1 MRLFW
6 KRHQFFKTKRG
17 QQTPYVFFSA
27 NLHKEEVA
35 DIIRSCNPVA
45 ECTTLLREALQKV
58 DFGLNDKFCD
68 AQDLRN
74 SWMESKVS
82 EVSVIFFS
90 TLFNIYPNTSEEH
103 EGLENEHEESEIGK
117 HYQQW
122 KLKSQTLLQILYY
135 NTFRGAW
142 KTPFHIMVGDSV
154 HEKSKSKSL
163 ITSLNHAGLSVSYP
177 EVILHHHNLAQ
188 DALKQSP
195 SEVKMQSH
203 FKNDSYTIGAL
214 TIHIQLAP
222 LTTLTTRKLPYLV

>member
-1 MRLFW
+1 MLRTLETHGW
-6 KRHQFFKTKRG
+6 KAK
-17 QQTPYVFFSA
+17 Y
-27 NLHKEEVA
+27 
-35 DIIRSCNPVA
+35 
-45 ECTTLLREALQKV
+45 QKY
-58 DFGLNDKFCD
+58 L
-68 AQDLRN
+68 
-74 SWMESKVS
+74 
-82 EVSVIFFS
+82 IFFS

-203 FKNDSYTIGAL
+203 FKADSYTIGAFDNFDYEE
-214 TIHIQLAP
+214 A
-222 LTTLTTRKLPYLV
+222 TLSGVGGSHDTVCVLFQDKPIDISLKLSISDTDVKQGQILPWQKL